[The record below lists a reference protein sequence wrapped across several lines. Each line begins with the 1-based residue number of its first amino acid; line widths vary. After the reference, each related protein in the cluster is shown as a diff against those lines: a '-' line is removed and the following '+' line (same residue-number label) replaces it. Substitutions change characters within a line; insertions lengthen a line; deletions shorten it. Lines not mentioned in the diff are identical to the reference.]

1 MTAKDPLGIAG
12 HPIAEKYRIE
22 KLVGEGGFAV
32 VYRAIH
38 TIWNKPVAIK
48 FFNGLSNA
56 PLDQREQFKD
66 AFIQE
71 GALLTEL
78 SSQTAAIV
86 QARDVG
92 TYTSPDGQ
100 WMPYMV
106 LEWLE
111 GKPLDELIDGEKRAG
126 LAPWTLAGV
135 LGLLG
140 QVAAALDVAHGKGIA
155 HRDIKPPNL
164 FVIGTGERNPAA
176 AVKVLDFGVAKMM
189 SDNS

>member
-12 HPIAEKYRIE
+12 HIIAEKYRIE

-48 FFNGLSNA
+48 FFNGLSSA
-56 PLDQREQFKD
+56 PADQREQFQQ

-92 TYTSPDGQ
+92 TYTSADGQ

-111 GKPLDELIDGEKRAG
+111 GLPLDALLEQEAHAG
-126 LAPWTLAGV
+126 APLWTLAEV
-135 LGLLG
+135 YALLG
-140 QVAAALDVAHGKGIA
+140 QVASALDVAHGRGVA

-164 FVIGTGERNPAA
+164 FVLGDPRSGRAT
-176 AVKVLDFGVAKMM
+176 VKVLDFGVGKMM
-189 SDNS
+189 S